1 MLTITDNAATK
12 IRKLLAEQ
20 DRPPADWALRIHVEG
35 GGCSG
40 FQYKM
45 DFEAAP
51 KEPTD
56 GLNLFENGDSK
67 VLIDSKSLLFVGGST
82 VDYND
87 GLTGAGFVITNPNAT
102 GTCGCGMSFSV

>member
-1 MLTITDNAATK
+1 MLTITESAARK
-12 IRKLLAEQ
+12 IKNLLDGQEREAST
-20 DRPPADWALRIHVEG
+20 WGLRIHVEG

-45 DFEAAP
+45 DFEEAP
-51 KEPTD
+51 SEPTE
-56 GLNLFENGDSK
+56 GMNVFENGESK

>member
-1 MLTITDNAATK
+1 MLTITDKAAKK
-12 IRKLLAEQ
+12 ITDLLEEQ
-20 DRPPADWALRIHVEG
+20 DRAAQAWALRVHVEG

-45 DFEAAP
+45 DFEEAP
-51 KEPTD
+51 TEPTE
-56 GLNLFENGDSK
+56 GLNMFENGDAK

-82 VDYND
+82 IDYND

>member
-1 MLTITDNAATK
+1 MLNITESAAKK
-12 IRKLLAEQ
+12 IKDMLDDQARA
-20 DRPPADWALRIHVEG
+20 PSVWGLRIHVEG

-45 DFEAAP
+45 DFEEAP
-51 KEPTD
+51 SEPIE
-56 GLNLFENGDSK
+56 GMNVFENGDSK

>member
-1 MLTITDNAATK
+1 MLTITDDAAAK
-12 IRKLLAEQ
+12 INNLLDTEGR
-20 DRPPADWALRIHVEG
+20 DPTEWGLRIHVEG

-45 DFEAAP
+45 DFEQAP
-51 KEPTD
+51 SEPTD
-56 GLNLFENGDSK
+56 GLNVFENGPAR
-67 VLIDSKSLLFVGGST
+67 VIIDSKSLLFVGGST

>member
-1 MLTITDNAATK
+1 MLTITDNAAAK
-12 IRKLLAEQ
+12 INNLLDTEGRDPAE
-20 DRPPADWALRIHVEG
+20 WGLRIHVEG

-45 DFEAAP
+45 DFEQAP
-51 KEPTD
+51 NEPTT
-56 GLNLFENGDSK
+56 GLNVFENGPAR
-67 VLIDSKSLLFVGGST
+67 VIIDSKSLLFVGGST

>member
-1 MLTITDNAATK
+1 MLTITDSAASK
-12 IRKLLAEQ
+12 IKKLLQEQ
-20 DRPPADWALRIHVEG
+20 DRTPSAWALRIHVEG

-45 DFEAAP
+45 DFEEAP
-51 KEPTD
+51 SEPTE

-87 GLTGAGFVITNPNAT
+87 GLTGAGFVITNPNAS

>member
-12 IRKLLAEQ
+12 INNLLDSEGRAPEV
-20 DRPPADWALRIHVEG
+20 WGLRIHVEG

-45 DFEAAP
+45 DFEEAP
-51 KEPTD
+51 AEPTE
-56 GLNLFENGDSK
+56 GMNVFHNGEAR